1 MKWSCSAGG
10 QPRGS
15 GQGPEDLS
23 HEERLQELGQ
33 SANWRRDIFGMTE
46 QQLSNACLEAVGME
60 PGSAQCHVM
69 AEQEAMGINSNY
81 KVRGIISQAREKL
94 AS

>member
-23 HEERLQELGQ
+23 HEERLQELGE

-46 QQLSNACLEAVGME
+46 QQLSNACMEAVEME
-60 PGSAQCHVM
+60 PDSAQCHVM
-69 AEQEAMGINSNY
+69 AEQEAMGIN
-81 KVRGIISQAREKL
+81 
-94 AS
+94 